1 MENKNKKTNS
11 VIPSAGKTDPIIAK
25 EISYILSSSY
35 VKYSAYNNTTYA
47 QNRVQMASFW
57 CILESIFLL
66 GMKAYYKQTV
76 EEILVS
82 QKTDPHA
89 GLLRDEF
96 VKRFDAYGP
105 NKLEKEKAFR
115 FFKILIDQI
124 KSPLVFILI
133 IAGIITIFLQEY
145 TDTLVIFIAVTINTV
160 IGVYQEG
167 RASRAFEKLRSSV
180 KKYAVVVRDGKQKEV
195 ETEQLVPGDLI
206 ILEAGAQVPADIRL
220 IEVKGLEINEAIL
233 TGEWMP
239 QEKTNK
245 AIAENVRITEQK
257 NMAWMGT
264 LVEDGY
270 AKGIVVA
277 TGKHTELGKIAG
289 SLKQEEEITPFQKS
303 VSRLARLIG
312 IIIVFIVI
320 VIFTL
325 GVFEGQGVPDM
336 FLTAVAIAVAAIPE
350 GLPVAVTVILAI
362 SMSRILGKG
371 GLVKKLIK
379 AETLGSTTVIL
390 TDKTGTLTKGE
401 MELKHA
407 LSCDMIFAEK
417 HAGKDPAVIRI
428 GVFTSGAFIE
438 NEEKDPSQWIIRGK
452 PTDKALLRAGVKMNI
467 TPKSLF
473 GGHERIDYLPF
484 DSERRIAVSLNGS
497 DVGNILHI
505 TGAPELLIYSASY
518 AGDVSRTLSESD
530 KLLIQEAYDTATQ
543 QGMRVV
549 AVGYKAFSTDEI
561 PRKNIKELLANII
574 FTGLIIFHDPIRE
587 DVPAAI
593 TSAKEAG
600 LRPIL
605 VTGDHANTAR
615 AVAHETGLSLQKE
628 VITGEMIETASDE
641 ELKQILKINHIFA
654 RILPSQKLRL
664 VKILRSENEVVAMTG
679 DGVNDSPA
687 LTEADI
693 GIAVGSGT
701 DVAKEASD
709 LILLH
714 DSFNI
719 IVKAIEEGRVVLA
732 NLRKIVTYILAT
744 NFSEVIL
751 ISAALLLRLPLPV
764 LPVQILWANLI
775 EEGFMNFAFA
785 FEKGEDVLK
794 EDIHARESRKIITQ
808 EMAVVIFGI
817 GIITSL
823 LLVGVMLFLLSK
835 NYPIE
840 HIRTILFAG
849 LSLDA
854 IFFVFSLKSFKKPI
868 WKTNIFSNKYLVGA
882 FFISFVGLVSA
893 VTLPPLQHILQTVTP
908 TATEFIILIGIG
920 LFNLFAIE
928 GVKWYYIRKFSTIPQ

>member
-1 MENKNKKTNS
+1 M
-11 VIPSAGKTDPIIAK
+11 K
-25 EISYILSSSY
+25 E
-35 VKYSAYNNTTYA
+35 
-47 QNRVQMASFW
+47 
-57 CILESIFLL
+57 
-66 GMKAYYKQTV
+66 YYRQTP
-76 EEILVS
+76 EQTIQS
-82 QKTDPHA
+82 QKTDPES
-89 GLLRDEF
+89 GLSRDEF
-96 VKRFDAYGP
+96 VKRFDIYGP
-105 NKLEKEKAFR
+105 NKLEKEKSFR
-115 FFKILIDQI
+115 FFKILTDQL
-124 KSPLVFILI
+124 KSPLIFILI
-133 IAGIITIFLQEY
+133 IAGGITILLQEY
-145 TDTLVIFIAVTINTV
+145 TDALVIFIAVFINTA
-160 IGVYQEG
+160 IGIYQEG
-167 RASRAFEKLRSSV
+167 RASQAFEKLRSSV
-180 KKYAVVVRDGKQKEV
+180 KKYAIVVRDGKQKEV

-206 ILEAGAQVPADIRL
+206 LLEAGAQIPADIRL
-220 IEVKGLEINEAIL
+220 IEVKGLEVNEAIL

-239 QEKTNK
+239 QEKTSQ
-245 AIAENVRITEQK
+245 AISEHVRITEQK

-277 TGKHTELGKIAG
+277 TGTQTELGKIAG

-312 IIIVFIVI
+312 IIIVAIVI
-320 VIFTL
+320 IIFIL
-325 GVFEGQGVPDM
+325 GVWEGQGVAEM

-379 AETLGSTTVIL
+379 AETLGSTTIIL

-401 MELKHA
+401 MQLKHA
-407 LSCDMIFAEK
+407 LSCSMILSEK
-417 HAGKDPAVIRI
+417 NTGKDPSVIRI

-452 PTDKALLRAGVKMNI
+452 PTDKALLYAGVTMNI
-467 TPKSLF
+467 TPRILF
-473 GGHERIDYLPF
+473 GKEKRVDYLPF
-484 DSERRIAVSLNGS
+484 DSQRRVAVSLHTS
-497 DVGNILHI
+497 EAGNMLYI
-505 TGAPELLIYSASY
+505 TGTPELLVQSAFY
-518 AGDVSRTLSESD
+518 AGEMSKTLSEND
-530 KLLIQEAYDTATQ
+530 KLLIQKTYNTATE

-549 AVGYKAFSTDEI
+549 AVGYKAFSANEI
-561 PRKNIKELLANII
+561 PRKNMKEMLEGII
-574 FTGLIIFHDPIRE
+574 FTGLIIFHDPIRQ

-593 TSAKEAG
+593 AAAKEAG

-615 AVAHETGLSLQKE
+615 AVAHETGLSLREE
-628 VITGEMIETASDE
+628 VITGEMIETMDDE
-641 ELKQILKINHIFA
+641 TLQKIIQTNQIFA

-664 VKILRSENEVVAMTG
+664 VQAFRLQNEVVAMTG

-693 GIAVGSGT
+693 GIAVESGT

-744 NFSEVIL
+744 NFSEVVL

-794 EDIHARESRKIITQ
+794 EDIRARESQKIITK
-808 EMAVVIFGI
+808 EMAVIIFGI

-835 NYPIE
+835 NYPLE

-868 WKTNIFSNKYLVGA
+868 WKTNIFSNRYLVGA
-882 FFISFVGLVSA
+882 FLISFVGLLSA
-893 VTLPPLQHILQTVTP
+893 ITFPPLEHILQTVTP
-908 TATEFIILIGIG
+908 TAAEFIMLIGLG

-928 GVKWYYIRKFSTIPQ
+928 GVKWYYIRKFSAMPRTHLKIKPYE